1 MMKIQ
6 YDGTSYKGWQVQPD
20 ADTIQG
26 FIENALFG
34 ITREKV
40 NVIGAGRTDAG
51 VHAIEQVAS
60 FDSGTRLGNTRLKN
74 GVNALLPPDIR
85 IMSIEDAPDGFHAR
99 YSALRKR
106 YTYIIA
112 NMADV
117 PVFFRNYTWEAGY
130 RLDIE
135 EMRAA
140 ANIISGRHDF
150 SSFRGSGCGARE
162 TLKNIYSL
170 EVERVEELSF
180 LFAGFRGSFIR
191 ISIEAD
197 GFLRHMVRNITGT
210 LAEVGRKRMEAG
222 SVREIIEKRERSSAG
237 PTAPAKGL
245 FLEKVTY
252 AL

>member
-1 MMKIQ
+1 MQIQ
-6 YDGTSYKGWQVQPD
+6 YDGTSYNGWQVQSD

-26 FIENALFG
+26 FIESALYS

-60 FDSGTRLGNTRLKN
+60 LDSGTGLDNIRLKR
-74 GVNALLPPDIR
+74 GINAVLPPDIR

-99 YSALRKR
+99 YSAIRKR

-112 NMADV
+112 NMPDV
-117 PVFFRNYTWEAGY
+117 PIFFRNYTWEVRY
-130 RLDIE
+130 NLDLE

-140 ANIISGRHDF
+140 ANIICGRHDF
-150 SSFRGSGCGARE
+150 SSFRGSGCGAKE
-162 TLKNIYSL
+162 TIRNIYSL
-170 EVERVEELSF
+170 EVERAENMSF
-180 LFAGFRGSFIR
+180 LFAGFSGSFIR
-191 ISIEAD
+191 ISVEAD
-197 GFLRHMVRNITGT
+197 GFLRHMVRNIAGT
-210 LAEVGRKRMEAG
+210 LIEVGRKRIGAG
-222 SVREIIEKRERSSAG
+222 SVREIIETRERTSAG

-252 AL
+252 PL